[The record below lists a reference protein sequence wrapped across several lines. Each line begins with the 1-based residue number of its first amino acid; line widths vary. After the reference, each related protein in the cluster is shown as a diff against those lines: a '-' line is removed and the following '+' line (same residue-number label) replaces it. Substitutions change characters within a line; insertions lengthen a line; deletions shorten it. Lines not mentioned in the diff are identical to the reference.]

1 MPHTYAYE
9 YINARVF
16 FSFWR
21 VIFFGASCFFWGGR
35 DFCYLARLSFFVC
48 VSRLFF
54 SLARLFFLGETVVFL
69 GGRRSCFSSFFGAT
83 FFPRCDSAFFF
94 GASFFS
100 ICNPLLDILRAQTS
114 AVQQEASN

>member
-1 MPHTYAYE
+1 MRE
-9 YINARVF
+9 YFFLFGALFFSARV
-16 FSFWR
+16 
-21 VIFFGASCFFWGGR
+21 VFFWGGR
-35 DFCYLARLSFFVC
+35 DFFYLARLSFFF